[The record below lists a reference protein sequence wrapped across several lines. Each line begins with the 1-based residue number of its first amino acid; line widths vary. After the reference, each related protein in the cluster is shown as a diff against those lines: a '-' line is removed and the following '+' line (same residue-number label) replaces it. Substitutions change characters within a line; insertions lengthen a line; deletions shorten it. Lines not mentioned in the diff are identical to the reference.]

1 LSKSFITKD
10 YLDNYKNKKC
20 TPKSVLRWEFA
31 SVYNTQDYRV
41 KRLFPPQCR
50 FSVKAELV
58 IQH

>member
-41 KRLFPPQCR
+41 KR
-50 FSVKAELV
+50 
-58 IQH
+58 